1 MTFCLAFFVIY
12 VRELELATKF
22 GPVRAAE
29 LELAMGFGPVR
40 AEGELELVA
49 SFRRLSWLLLWSR
62 SVGAHSGDE
71 LAQGRKR
78 GGKEGGVSEWASE
91 WVSECVRA
99 CVSDWRKR
107 VAPLIKCRCG
117 ENTKNETRKQ
127 KPSGNQTFTNDF
139 PTTTLHLKKIF
150 SCHVWL
156 SEGKLGVEHVPFIAT
171 FIQ

>member
-29 LELAMGFGPVR
+29 LERAMGFGPVR

-78 GGKEGGVSEWASE
+78 GGRKEE
-91 WVSECVRA
+91 WVSERANECVRA
-99 CVSDWRKR
+99 CVSEWLKEKGCTFDKMQVWRK
-107 VAPLIKCRCG
+107 
-117 ENTKNETRKQ
+117 
-127 KPSGNQTFTNDF
+127 
-139 PTTTLHLKKIF
+139 HKKRN
-150 SCHVWL
+150 
-156 SEGKLGVEHVPFIAT
+156 P
-171 FIQ
+171 